1 MQPRAGHEDITTTLG
16 YVKMAEDLGGKVGTP
31 FGPLPPELMATGNR
45 KPRNAPRKAVPE
57 EGIEPPT
64 RRV

>member
-1 MQPRAGHEDITTTLG
+1 
-16 YVKMAEDLGGKVGTP
+16 MAEDLTGKVGTP
-31 FGPLPPELMATGNR
+31 FGPFPSELMATGNR
-45 KPRNAPRKAVPE
+45 KPRKAPQKAVPE